1 MPPLLGIAIVDRSV
15 LGHNLLHLVL
25 KPKGFSCYD
34 AQNIDQL
41 KILVQKKLPIRAAL
55 INSNTFKDRLDHY
68 FEWFQEYPAFKT
80 LPKIFLCRDEGEA
93 RRARLL
99 HLPAATVLDCPFHPD
114 ELYEVLQS
122 WR

>member
-1 MPPLLGIAIVDRSV
+1 MASLPGIAIVDRSV

-34 AQNIDQL
+34 VQTIDQL
-41 KILVQKKLPIRAAL
+41 KILVQKKIPVQVAL
-55 INSNTFKDRLDHY
+55 INSNTFQDRLDHY
-68 FEWFQEYPAFKT
+68 FEWFQEDAALNT
-80 LPKIFLCRDEGEA
+80 LPKIFLCRDAGEA

-99 HLPAATVLDCPFHPD
+99 KLHAAQVLDCPFHPD
-114 ELYEVLQS
+114 ELYEALQS